1 MRLKTLFRPTLS
13 LGLVLAGLT
22 TSACDFSPSGYLN
35 PDDLLPFRD
44 DTVPVAPTS
53 ANRSLV
59 YESPGL
65 LAVFHGETCAEGDQV
80 HVRVQESLP
89 LPKDLDRGT
98 VIANGW
104 NLRYLDSDH
113 HVKGMGTGIGG
124 IVVTPGQLQWEAA
137 GVLADDDF
145 NDGYA
150 WCYTYTAV
158 AWNSR
163 QLLAEVD
170 HGDMGHAFRD
180 REWTN
185 GTALLP
191 VPGYLENKAFAGLEE
206 VAVLP
211 RGFASIW
218 AGTNDHHIL
227 QFAYKNDGGEVYIEG
242 KKKYGNNTEPSAIT
256 AVGTGFVSW
265 ESTGFM
271 KDNDLQRDQFF
282 MELVTGLGGRDVGV
296 LNFPFTLAP
305 REDSSWLDGCAS
317 IGPFGEV
324 TEIEHTVE
332 SVPFQFAIP
341 VLSGWDLAYSCGDEH
356 VTEIGAWIPKWEWL
370 PGTSP
375 GGGTLKYTVSSI
387 LRDKDGAPHF
397 HSRTQIKVLGFRP
410 IVPVMR

>member
-1 MRLKTLFRPTLS
+1 MRPKTLFRPILG

-44 DTVPVAPTS
+44 DTVPVSPTS
-53 ANRSLV
+53 AQNSLI
-59 YESPGL
+59 YQSPGL
-65 LAVFHGETCAEGDQV
+65 IAVFHGETCAEGDQV
-80 HVRVQESLP
+80 RVRVQESLP

-124 IVVTPGQLQWEAA
+124 IVVSPGMLQWEAA

-180 REWTN
+180 REWTT

-211 RGFASIW
+211 RGFAAIW
-218 AGTNDHHIL
+218 AGTNDHHLL

-242 KKKYGNNTEPSAIT
+242 KKKYGNNTEPSTLNAI
-256 AVGTGFVSW
+256 GTGFVSW
-265 ESTGFM
+265 ETTGFM

-296 LNFPFTLAP
+296 LNLPFTLAP
-305 REDSSWLDGCAS
+305 REDNSWLDGCSS

-324 TEIEHTVE
+324 TEIENTVE

-341 VLSGWDLAYSCGDEH
+341 VLTGWDLAYSCGDEH
-356 VTEIGAWIPKWEWL
+356 VEEIGAWIPKWEWQ

-397 HSRTQIKVLGFRP
+397 HSRTQIKILGFRP